1 MKDSTQSEVLIVGA
15 GPIGLSTAIMLT
27 MQGTKCRIIDKDD
40 RDPGTQYFSRALGL
54 HARTLEIFADIGVIK
69 ECMKKGRIINGL
81 GFYFDGLKAA
91 SISFR
96 HLPSGYPF
104 MLSLPQCDTEN
115 ILEQRL
121 NALGVYVTRQT
132 ELLDLNQNQDYVRA
146 SIKNNNGEIISEHY
160 AYVIGADGFHSKVRK
175 LCAIPFDGAQ
185 YEESWLLAETYLSR
199 DFPSDEANVIIS
211 KNSNLAVVPMPDGKI
226 RVTGPDTSSKR
237 DINDVDL
244 SVFNAA
250 LKEMGTLENIEYHE
264 PEQVTRFR
272 VHRRLARSYRKNRV
286 FLVGDAAHVHSPGGG
301 QGLNTGMLDAYNLA
315 WRLSFVTN
323 NNAYPHVLDGY
334 NVERRRAGE
343 ITVFGTDKALQLL
356 NAANSPIKKSM
367 RNLLL
372 PLVLKSSYGDK
383 LAANMSQI
391 FTNYRHCFND
401 EENDYFNCKV
411 ALGDPLPRVVPP
423 IDVAGDPLN
432 LCPRGKFTIL
442 FFATNLRQSSI
453 LSELNSLRQLAVV
466 KAKLCR
472 IVLITQQLNV
482 VVNNDQEQL
491 IVDSANYVH
500 SAFGMNEAGIY
511 IVRPDNFLCYRTK
524 TDNVAVQASS
534 FFANLF
540 NEAKLSTQSSIN
552 EKVA

>member
-1 MKDSTQSEVLIVGA
+1 MKNSTCSEVLIVGA

-40 RDPGTQYFSRALGL
+40 RDPGKQYFSRALGL

-69 ECMKKGRIINGL
+69 DCMIKGRIINGL
-81 GFYFDGLKAA
+81 GFYFDGHKAA

-104 MLSLPQCDTEN
+104 MLSLPQCDTES

-121 NALGVYVTRQT
+121 NQLGVFVTRST
-132 ELLDLNQNQDYVRA
+132 ELLDLNQNQDYVTA
-146 SIKNNNGEIISEHY
+146 TIKNASEQTIKENF
-160 AYVIGADGFHSKVRK
+160 AYVVGADGFHSKVRK

-211 KNSNLAVVPMPDGKI
+211 NNSNLAVVPMPDGKI

-250 LKEMGTLENIEYHE
+250 LKEMGTLENIEYRE

-315 WRLSFVTN
+315 WRLSLATN
-323 NNAYPHVLDGY
+323 AKASVNILDGY
-334 NVERRRAGE
+334 NTERRRAGE

-356 NAANSPIKKSM
+356 NAANSPIKKSV
-367 RNLLL
+367 RNLML
-372 PLVLKSSYGDK
+372 PLVLKSSYGDR

-391 FTNYRHCFND
+391 FTNYRHCFQQ
-401 EENDYFNCKV
+401 EEKDYFNCSL

-432 LCPRGKFTIL
+432 LRPNGKFTVI
-442 FFATNLRQSSI
+442 FFCSNLSQQSI
-453 LSELNSLRQLAVV
+453 LRELKKLRGLPVV
-466 KAKLCR
+466 KAGLCR
-472 IVLITQQLNV
+472 TAIVTQQPGVTINSKDELTIS
-482 VVNNDQEQL
+482 DTA
-491 IVDSANYVH
+491 SYVH
-500 SAFGMNEAGIY
+500 SAFGMNEAGFY
-511 IVRPDNFLCYRTK
+511 IARPDSFINSRMK
-524 TDNVAVQASS
+524 TEDIAFHAGNY
-534 FFANLF
+534 FADLF
-540 NEAKLSTQSSIN
+540 GLPEKAQQSSSH
-552 EKVA
+552 KKAA